1 MTEMLKCC
9 MDNIIH
15 YKNRY
20 NFIKTWFRNMFI
32 QLEILCCATFMVQC
46 DPELKLENI
55 TAKFKY
61 VKNSCNRDMY
71 DLFEFGVVIDFYR
84 NEILG
89 NTYYQSKSNSD
100 FKNAC
105 YRIEKLCDYPC
116 HGYCARSLGDNIKN
130 IEFIIRGFT
139 KGPKIFYEDMFL
151 QVIKIKKLFK
161 QLESMHDQVYNELDN
176 IIIDDSI
183 EHNLYR
189 LNQIFGSKTNC
200 EYMELMDVNVIYKVI
215 CDFIN

>member
-9 MDNIIH
+9 MENIIH
-15 YKNRY
+15 YKNQY
-20 NFIKTWFRNMFI
+20 NDCKTWFRIMFVR
-32 QLEILCCATFMVQC
+32 LEILCCTTFMVQC

-55 TAKFKY
+55 TAKFKRAEY
-61 VKNSCNRDMY
+61 IINTYMY
-71 DLFEFGVVIDFYR
+71 DLFDFEMIVETYQ

-89 NTYYQSKSNSD
+89 NTYHKSKSNNE
-100 FKNAC
+100 FEKAC
-105 YRIEKLCDYPC
+105 YNIRRFCDDRGAGTAIY
-116 HGYCARSLGDNIKN
+116 HNIKK
-130 IEFIIRGFT
+130 IKSILYGF
-139 KGPKIFYEDMFL
+139 KKKPGKSYNDIFLIVVE
-151 QVIKIKKLFK
+151 IKKLFK

-189 LNQIFGSKTNC
+189 LDQIFGLKKDC